1 MTLIKRAA
9 HYLPEDQVFIWLLIF
24 MVVLRAALLGLTDI
38 DGFERLFFT
47 RTSDLFKEGVLPH
60 VDYYPAHPPPWFTLI
75 GVVGKLVNYDH
86 ASLIA
91 ATRTMT
97 LVLWGGSL
105 VLVYT
110 IAKAAFDKRHAL
122 VASVLF
128 SMGPVT
134 LLSLRHGLFD
144 VATAF
149 LVLLAIYCLVVRQSV
164 GLFSLFVAIAVS
176 VKVWPIIL
184 LLVVV
189 KRGWREIVRST
200 AIVGLV
206 LLALW
211 LPFLVASPRMFL
223 SPFAYNLGRG
233 PWQTVWALLDGYYH
247 SGASLEFNQ
256 TFTDYFSLRS
266 LQDGWPLLERMNTG
280 TFLVF
285 YHWSRPWLSY
295 LSLVTL
301 SAALL
306 FAWLVYRE
314 AEERKETIMFTV
326 SLVTLFF
333 LFSKGWSG
341 GWEAFLLP
349 VLALGA
355 TTAWRRCL
363 VVTFLVGSL
372 LQDVYF
378 FSRLGLSFPPWWDS
392 FSSLVSWHPNRILL
406 IFGVALCAVALGGL
420 ALSILWDQMT
430 GLQDRLSSVLVRLR
444 ISRSLLARSAAAV
457 LFALFASSVVAFLL
471 VFPRGGSEGT
481 RITVRDE
488 PYWQTASVDL
498 TTERGSYYRYTF
510 DSLTDADFTLYDDS
524 QQVVEKWPGRRK
536 VEFALKAQSEE
547 YTLKIVNLERT
558 SENEPRASIFTIWE
572 TSGRAN
578 KIIDKLFPA
587 SLAIVLTVTGLA
599 YLALRA
605 ARRPDPAVTPQGVGP
620 DSQERLQ

>member
-1 MTLIKRAA
+1 MSLIKRAA
-9 HYLPEDQVFIWLLIF
+9 HYLPEDRVFIWLLIS
-24 MVVLRAALLGLTDI
+24 MVVLRAALLGLSDI

-47 RTSDLFKEGVLPH
+47 RTSDLFKEGVLPY

-91 ATRTMT
+91 ATRTIT

-110 IAKAAFDKRHAL
+110 IAKAAFGKKHAL

-134 LLSLRHGLFD
+134 LLSLPHGLFD
-144 VATAF
+144 VATGF
-149 LVLLAIYCLVVRQSV
+149 LVLLSIYCLVVRQSV

-189 KRGWREIVRST
+189 KRGWRETVRSGT
-200 AIVGLV
+200 IVGLI

-211 LPFLVASPRMFL
+211 LPFLVASPRMSL
-223 SPFAYNLGRG
+223 SPFAYSFGKG
-233 PWQTVWALLDGYYH
+233 PWQTVWALADGYYH
-247 SGASLEFNQ
+247 SGAHLNSNL
-256 TFTDYFSLRS
+256 TYVDYFSLRS
-266 LQDGWPLLERMNTG
+266 LQDGWPLLERISTG
-280 TFLVF
+280 TFLAF
-285 YHWSRPWLSY
+285 YDWNRPWLSY

-301 SAALL
+301 GVALL
-306 FAWLVYRE
+306 FAWLVHRE
-314 AEERKETIMFTV
+314 AKKSEETIMFTV
-326 SLVTLFF
+326 LLVALYFM
-333 LFSKGWSG
+333 FSKGWSD

-349 VLALGA
+349 ILALGA
-355 TTAWRRCL
+355 TTGWRRWL
-363 VVTFLVGSL
+363 IVTFLVGGL

-378 FSRLGLSFPPWWDS
+378 FSRFGLSFPPWWDS
-392 FSSLVSWHPNRILL
+392 FSSVVSWHPNRLLL
-406 IFGVALCAVALGGL
+406 IFGVALCTAALGGL
-420 ALSILWDQMT
+420 ALSILWEQMT
-430 GLQDRLSSVLVRLR
+430 APKDRLISMLVRLR
-444 ISRSLLARSAAAV
+444 ISRRLLARSAAGV
-457 LFALFASSVVAFLL
+457 LLALFAGSMIAFLL
-471 VFPRGGSEGT
+471 AFPRGVSESP

-488 PYWQTASVDL
+488 PYRQTASVDL
-498 TTERGSYYRYTF
+498 STEKGSYYRYSF
-510 DSLTDADFTLYDDS
+510 DSLTDADFTVYDDS
-524 QQVVEKWPGRRK
+524 QQVVEKWPRTRR
-536 VEFALKAQSEE
+536 VDFALKAQSEK

-605 ARRPDPAVTPQGVGP
+605 ARRPDPPVTPQGVAL
-620 DSQERLQ
+620 DS